1 MSKTNSASA
10 PTAPTTPTT
19 VKATEGKTDP
29 AKGGGN
35 TGGHKPATFSAPS
48 KHNVVALPGM
58 CLAEDCKKRSEKA
71 NFCMEH
77 FDWFKE
83 GLVTKEGRKP
93 TDFDKKHFDYTRRLA
108 KKKTA

>member
-1 MSKTNSASA
+1 MSKTNSAPTA
-10 PTAPTTPTT
+10 VTTKPATPTAP
-19 VKATEGKTDP
+19 
-29 AKGGGN
+29 AKN
-35 TGGHKPATFSAPS
+35 I
-48 KHNVVALPGM
+48 VLALPGM
-58 CLAEDCKKRSEKA
+58 CLAEGCKMRSEKA

-93 TDFDKKHFDYTRRLA
+93 TDFDKKFFDYTRRLA

>member
-1 MSKTNSASA
+1 MSKTNSVPTEV
-10 PTAPTTPTT
+10 PTAAKPTTP
-19 VKATEGKTDP
+19 KDAGP
-29 AKGGGN
+29 SG
-35 TGGHKPATFSAPS
+35 GGHKPATLTAPS
-48 KHNVVALPGM
+48 KNNVVALPGM
-58 CLAEDCKKRSEKA
+58 CLGEGCKKRSEKA

-93 TDFDKKHFDYTRRLA
+93 TDFDKKFFDYTRRLA

>member
-1 MSKTNSASA
+1 MSKTNSAPASS
-10 PTAPTTPTT
+10 TTPTT
-19 VKATEGKTDP
+19 SPAAAGKTDQG
-29 AKGGGN
+29 KGGG
-35 TGGHKPATFSAPS
+35 GHKSATLTAPS
-48 KHNVVALPGM
+48 KQNVLALPGM
-58 CLAEDCKKRSEKA
+58 CLTEGCKKRSEKA

-93 TDFDKKHFDYTRRLA
+93 SDFDKKFFDYTRRLA